1 MQVPNQT
8 PDIVTFTINPA
19 LDVFGVTDEVFDDS
33 KSRCEKAEIAPGGGG
48 INVAR
53 NIQRMGSHVAAV
65 FPAGGLNGQLLKKQM
80 TELGLPFKAIDI
92 EEETRQNFAITEKKN
107 KQMFHFVFPGPH
119 LSAPEYQAC
128 MDTLFS
134 FHPRPKYLVLSGSIP
149 QGMPNDYYKRIT
161 QRANELGI
169 KVILDTSGPALSE
182 SLYAGAYLAK
192 LNRREF
198 ASLGYDEHVSVDAL
212 YLQMKDLVERQAVE
226 VLIVTLNRGG
236 AVLVSKCG
244 EACFFDAPEVHIVSH
259 VGAGDSFVSAL
270 THQLNQG
277 TPLKQAT
284 HYGVAAAAV
293 TVQLEGNQLHD
304 LNWLE
309 RMLQQVTEHPF

>member
-1 MQVPNQT
+1 MPA

-19 LDVFGVTDEVFDDS
+19 IDVFGVTEEIFDDS
-33 KSRCEKAEIAPGGGG
+33 KSRCEKASLLPGGGG

-53 NIQRMGSHVAAV
+53 NIHRMGSSVTAV
-65 FPAGGLNGQLLKKQM
+65 FPAGGLNGELLKKLVAADG
-80 TELGLPFKAIDI
+80 TPFKAVDI
-92 EEETRQNFAITEKKN
+92 ADETRQNFAITEQKRRI
-107 KQMFHFVFPGPH
+107 MHHYVFPGPV
-119 LSAPEYQAC
+119 LTEAEYTACHQA
-128 MDTLFS
+128 LFS
-134 FHPRPKYLVLSGSIP
+134 DQASPNYLVLSGSIP
-149 QGMPNDYYKRIT
+149 SRMPSDFYKKIT
-161 QRANELGI
+161 QHANQLNI
-169 KVILDTSGPALSE
+169 RVVLDTSGVALSE
-182 SLYAGAYLAK
+182 SLFAGAYLAK

-198 ASLGYDEHVSVDAL
+198 ASLGYDEHVSVEEL
-212 YLQMKDLVERQAVE
+212 QKQMKDLVERGAVE

-244 EACFFDAPEVHIVSH
+244 ESCYFAAPEVHIVSH

-270 THQLNQG
+270 VHQLNQG

-304 LNWLE
+304 LAWLE
-309 RMLQQVTEHPF
+309 RMFKEVTEHPL